1 LSLRWNQYKKARS
14 KTTTYKTENK
24 QGNGTY
30 VQLSREGD
38 FAEEI
43 LCADRLTMTEE
54 NDPNDHAA
62 ENVSDMSS
70 DTLPA
75 ATPVK
80 KERDDPTTPIIRST
94 YKSDVE
100 NNDNLPVDDST
111 TSPVL
116 YTGDATCGVV
126 HAIDSTDKK
135 LTVHCWLEMIHL
147 WPLVVES
154 LRKRGYDTFHFTPYS
169 SRENWMKMYPELKT
183 VGIRKEKASPPSS
196 KSVAKSSWGGS
207 CFSIYV
213 EMLLLGGFMYFA
225 AMLGYSI
232 GPIIMDTANI
242 SFQKKTRTSP
252 SFAYKGGLSGEG
264 QQQCL
269 ATDNN
274 NNELG
279 LREKIQILFGFGGN
293 KIPIEEHA
301 EALISWLNK
310 EGGYVHPNLQ
320 MRHVDPSDPT
330 SYLGLFVDDFIPEGE
345 VILRVPRNMV
355 LDSTE
360 KNPDVEAM
368 NCKTVRN
375 LINQIKLK
383 DESKYAPYVNFLTDT
398 QLPSI
403 PVAWSQAGK
412 DLLNRVIGNGNNLM
426 EEQLPPYSPP
436 EWLKYWHEE
445 CNGSD
450 DPLEEYA
457 ALFLIHRNWDDLMIP
472 IFDTMNHGNGHWVN
486 TNSSDVHDTRIDV
499 EVKAS
504 KDIKANEQLYMSY
517 NRCETCGN
525 RIYEYGTD
533 QILWD
538 YGFVEQMPQSFYFPA
553 MEFGY
558 RLDETGS
565 GEAYVTDWV
574 YEEPSSDHVETMKQM
589 LMQIS
594 WKKATELS
602 KQCEVNDHEWK
613 TINNYV
619 NALENGLKAAVKAI
633 EKGGI
638 EVVGEELVGTED
650 DSDDD
655 SEDDSDDDE

>member
-1 LSLRWNQYKKARS
+1 
-14 KTTTYKTENK
+14 
-24 QGNGTY
+24 
-30 VQLSREGD
+30 
-38 FAEEI
+38 
-43 LCADRLTMTEE
+43 MTEE
-54 NDPNDHAA
+54 DDPIDHHAA
-62 ENVSDMSS
+62 ENVSDISS

-75 ATPVK
+75 ATPV

-100 NNDNLPVDDST
+100 NNDNLLPVDDITS
-111 TSPVL
+111 SPVL
-116 YTGDATCGVV
+116 YTGDATYGVV
-126 HAIDSTDKK
+126 HAIDSTDEK
-135 LTVHCWLEMIHL
+135 LTIHCWLEMIHL
-147 WPLVVES
+147 WPLIVES

-169 SRENWMKMYPELKT
+169 SRENWLKMYPELNI
-183 VGIRKEKASPPSS
+183 VRVINPKETSSSS
-196 KSVAKSSWGGS
+196 KAAAKKSNKNYYD
-207 CFSIYV
+207 SILNL
-213 EMLLLGGFMYFA
+213 LLLGGVMYFA
-225 AMLGYSI
+225 AMLGRNI
-232 GPIIMDTANI
+232 GYNNYYGHGKHSERF

-252 SFAYKGGLSGEG
+252 SFAYKGGLFDGEE

-274 NNELG
+274 ELG
-279 LREKIQILFGFGGN
+279 LREKIKILFGFGGN

-301 EALISWLNK
+301 KALISWLNK

-320 MRHVDPSDPT
+320 IRRVDPSDPT
-330 SYLGLFVDDFIPEGE
+330 SYLGFFVDNFIPEGE
-345 VILRVPRNMV
+345 VIMRVPRNMV

-360 KNPDVEAM
+360 KNPDVEVM

-412 DLLNRVIGNGNNLM
+412 DLLNHVIGNNNLM

-436 EWLKYWHEE
+436 HWLKWWQEE
-445 CNGSD
+445 RNGSN

-457 ALFLIHRNWDDLMIP
+457 ALFTIHRSWDDLMIP
-472 IFDTMNHGNGHWVN
+472 IFDTMNHRNGRWVN
-486 TNSSDVHDTRIDV
+486 TNSSDLRDTRIDV

-504 KDIKANEQLYMSY
+504 KDIKANDQLYLSY

-538 YGFVEQMPQSFYFPA
+538 YGFVEQMPQSFYFPE
-553 MEFGY
+553 MDFGY

-565 GEAYVTDWV
+565 GEAYVTEWV
-574 YEEPSSDHVETMKQM
+574 YEEPSSDHVETMKEM

-602 KQCEVNDHEWK
+602 KQCGVNDHEWE

-619 NALENGLKAAVKAI
+619 NALENGLKAAVKSI

-638 EVVGEELVGTED
+638 EVVGEELVGIDDDSSD

-655 SEDDSDDDE
+655 SDDDE